1 MMRGATLRYRGVADA
16 GGKTLESVA
25 DARGEDSRV
34 CGCQGGRL

>member
-1 MMRGATLRYRGVADA
+1 MP

-34 CGCQGGRL
+34 CGYQGGKTLESVVTRGERL